1 MEELTVALQSIINKG
16 PISISLSSPREKGQ
30 RGNLSL
36 RLLPDGRWQAS
47 LPEGKKV
54 RQQNIELKDFPAYL
68 EEQLQH
74 TFYQLQAQTAEREY
88 SLRITSKGK
97 LLTNN
102 KALTATMQPAQVQHN
117 RVKASLLPEGT
128 IIPPLVDMGV
138 FTPDGRV
145 AKAMYAKYR
154 QINRFLE
161 QVKDALGGWDKPL
174 TIIDFGCGKSY
185 LTFILYYYLT
195 QVRGLSA
202 QITGLDL
209 KADVVENCNIAAQKY
224 GYKNLHFE
232 VGDIAKDSQN
242 TPVDMVVTLHACDTA
257 TDYALASAVRRGAS
271 MIFSVPFCQ
280 HELNSQMQGNMLP
293 LLTRYGLVQERTA
306 ALMTDAI
313 RANLLVACGYKAQLL
328 EFVDFAHTPKN
339 ILIRAVKTDMPAAQ
353 KQKALQ
359 EVEQL
364 IQAFSFK
371 PTLLGL
377 LQQQKNL

>member
-1 MEELTVALQSIINKG
+1 MEELTVALQSIINKS
-16 PISISLSSPREKGQ
+16 PISIRLSSPREKGQ
-30 RGNLSL
+30 KGSLSL

-54 RQQNIELKDFPAYL
+54 RQQNIELKDLPAYL
-68 EEQLQH
+68 EEHLQH
-74 TFYQLQAQTAEREY
+74 TFYQLQAQTEEREY

-97 LLTNN
+97 LLTHN
-102 KALTATMQPAQVQHN
+102 KALAATIQPAQVQHN

-161 QVKDALGGWDKPL
+161 QVEDALGGWDKPL

-271 MIFSVPFCQ
+271 MIFSVPCCQ

-339 ILIRAVKTDMPAAQ
+339 ILIRAVKTGMPAAQ
-353 KQKALQ
+353 KQKAMQ

-377 LQQQKNL
+377 LQQQNSL

>member
-1 MEELTVALQSIINKG
+1 MEELTVALQSIINKS
-16 PISISLSSPREKGQ
+16 PISIRLSSPREKGQ
-30 RGNLSL
+30 KGSLSL

-54 RQQNIELKDFPAYL
+54 RQQNIELKDLSAYL

-102 KALTATMQPAQVQHN
+102 KALAAAIQPAQVQHN

-161 QVKDALGGWDKPL
+161 QVEDALGGWDKPL

-195 QVRGLSA
+195 QVRGLSV

-271 MIFSVPFCQ
+271 MIFSVPCCQ

-339 ILIRAVKTDMPAAQ
+339 ILIRAVKTGMPVAQ
-353 KQKALQ
+353 KQKAMQ

-377 LQQQKNL
+377 LQQQNSL